1 MMHCPHLT
9 HDNQCE
15 VAKQMAGCSVRTTPT
30 ACNAC
35 QNESNPRAINVV
47 TIGMALVNKKRRKQ
61 DVAELQAMLRN
72 YMPDEDPLPQTLKI
86 SNYRPGPGNELKK
99 MIAWFAKSSE
109 SCNCET
115 RVDTM
120 NDWGAE
126 GCRRNIDTITEWL
139 LEEAQARGLP
149 HGRFTATIARSLVKT
164 AIRKYERKFPEGAP
178 EPDQDDP
185 EDELDR

>member
-9 HDNQCE
+9 ADNQCE
-15 VAKQMAGCSVRTTPT
+15 VACQLAGCRVQTTPV

-35 QNESNPRAINVV
+35 QTNDNPCAINVV

-61 DVAELQAMLRN
+61 DATELEALLRN
-72 YMPDEDPLPQTLKI
+72 YLPDDDLMPATLKM
-86 SNYRPGPGNELKK
+86 SSYRPGPGNELKK
-99 MIAWFAKSSE
+99 MIAWFAKPSE
-109 SCNCET
+109 TCNCET

-126 GCRRNIDTITEWL
+126 GCRRNIDTIVDWL
-139 LEEAQARGLP
+139 LEEAQVRGLP
-149 HGRFTATIARSLVKT
+149 HGRFTATVARSLVKT

-185 EDELDR
+185 EDEFDR